1 MKETK
6 TDVVQDE
13 NGRVDVLASR
23 IEALIAE
30 ARTKVASVVNTAMV
44 YTYYEIGR
52 YIVEDEQNGA
62 SRASYGKEVLENLS
76 CKLTDK
82 FGKGWSAANL
92 RAMRQFYM
100 VYSKMLTT
108 GQQIGNENANRW
120 SAKLTNQNITPEF
133 KLSWTHYQILMRVE
147 NPQARSFYEIEC
159 YNQQWDKR
167 YLQRQ
172 IGSSLY
178 ERLALSRD
186 KDEIIRLAKEGQTIE
201 KPSDIIKD
209 PVVLEFMGLKSDAS
223 YSETAL
229 ESAIINKLQ
238 QFLLE
243 MGKGFLFEA
252 RQKRFSFEERNFY
265 VDLVLY
271 NRLLQCYVLVDLKMD
286 DLTHQDLGQM
296 QMYVNYYDRYVKQ
309 DFEKPTIGILLCER
323 KNDALVELTLP
334 TDANVYA
341 QQYALY
347 LPDKNLLQNKLRE
360 WIDEQNENQLSLQL
374 INQIQ

>member
-92 RAMRQFYM
+92 RAMRQFYI